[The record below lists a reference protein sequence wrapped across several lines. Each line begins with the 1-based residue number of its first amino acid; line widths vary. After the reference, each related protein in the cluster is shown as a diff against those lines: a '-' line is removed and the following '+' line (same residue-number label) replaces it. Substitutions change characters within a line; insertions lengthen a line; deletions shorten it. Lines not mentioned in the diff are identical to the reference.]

1 MIEWSSILAHT
12 HLSRGTANQ
21 YSGCF
26 LRLPYCWT
34 MAAVCVAKDFL
45 IGFPTLM
52 HKNMGGV
59 LLFSSFE
66 GSISELHMKNIFL
79 NIDNIG
85 DCKTLHL
92 TKNIVQSPLS
102 DGKSKHGRNI
112 MRCHHIGTFLSTKGN
127 SIGCFT
133 LI

>member
-1 MIEWSSILAHT
+1 MLART
-12 HLSRGTANQ
+12 HRSRGTANQ

-52 HKNMGGV
+52 HRNMGGV

-66 GSISELHMKNIFL
+66 GSISESHMQNICL
-79 NIDNIG
+79 NTDNIG
-85 DCKTLHL
+85 GSKTFQL
-92 TKNIVQSPLS
+92 T
-102 DGKSKHGRNI
+102 
-112 MRCHHIGTFLSTKGN
+112 MN
-127 SIGCFT
+127 SV
-133 LI
+133 